1 MRVGVLSATR
11 LLLQTGLLTICIIRV
26 TFTAVCGFLESLA
39 GKTRLKKK
47 KHKKLDLPSVRKNV
61 FSARIEIEQQDSP
74 YFLLTTMGQ
83 G

>member
-11 LLLQTGLLTICIIRV
+11 LLLRTGLLTICIIRV

-47 KHKKLDLPSVRKNV
+47 NTKNWIYLQLEKMFSLPGLRLNN
-61 FSARIEIEQQDSP
+61 
-74 YFLLTTMGQ
+74 TTAHIFP
-83 G
+83 